1 VRRALTALAVVVA
14 LSAMCGAS
22 ARAADGESALDPG
35 IELVTRATPGAK
47 GRVTVSL
54 TLLPRAG
61 HRLHPDAPIVLRPRA
76 RGARVERAIYT
87 RADAADPR
95 AEAPRFELVLTVE
108 DPATAAV
115 DVACA
120 FTLCRGDRCRPV
132 ETTAR
137 AADLTGTRTT
147 SR

>member
-1 VRRALTALAVVVA
+1 MPRALVALALLLAAAPIVR
-14 LSAMCGAS
+14 AS
-22 ARAADGESALDPG
+22 DGDGDPG
-35 IELVTRATPGAK
+35 VELVTRATPGAK
-47 GRVTVSL
+47 GRVTLSL

-61 HRLHPDAPIVLRPRA
+61 HRLHPDAPIVLHPRA
-76 RGARVERAIYT
+76 RGARLERALYT
-87 RADAADPR
+87 RADAVDPR

-108 DPATAAV
+108 DAANAAV

-137 AADLTGTRTT
+137 AADLSGTRAT